1 MKPLQQYVY
10 VVLYIYCVVLTFES
24 MVEILWCDHSN
35 EASFAV
41 SSMIL
46 KVMPLFAF
54 SIFTK

>member
-10 VVLYIYCVVLTFES
+10 VVLYSYYVVLTFES
-24 MVEILWCDHSN
+24 VVEILWCDHSN

-41 SSMIL
+41 SSML
-46 KVMPLFAF
+46 HKGMPLFVF

>member
-1 MKPLQQYVY
+1 MRPLQQYVY
-10 VVLYIYCVVLTFES
+10 VVLYIYYVVLTFES
-24 MVEILWCDHSN
+24 VVEILWCDHSN